1 MKAGSKF
8 KFKGVGD
15 EIEGTKQDIHFVVG
29 EKPHHLFERKG
40 DDLIASVS
48 IPLKEALTG
57 WSRPIK
63 TIDDKNVMV
72 SHGGP
77 TPPNWSETYP
87 GLGMVLP
94 KDPSQRGN
102 LIVKVNVSVIHNPT
116 AGPVANAATITDCLP
131 CILDSRPE
139 GPAKEHPSVKEHGKF
154 SRDILVLSRIFSSV
168 VWAVRF
174 LLFDCYWVVWGVQVM
189 VAFVLLF
196 CLCLILA
203 GPLPAVGE
211 VLTPD
216 PSSSLLYIAS
226 VGFGSRAPSN

>member
-1 MKAGSKF
+1 MQREDKDLEITVKPGMKAGSKY

-63 TIDDKNVMV
+63 TIDEKNLMV

-87 GLGMVLP
+87 GQGMVLP

-102 LIVKVNVSVIHNPT
+102 LIVKVNVSLSTRP
-116 AGPVANAATITDCLP
+116 
-131 CILDSRPE
+131 LDS
-139 GPAKEHPSVKEHGKF
+139 
-154 SRDILVLSRIFSSV
+154 L
-168 VWAVRF
+168 
-174 LLFDCYWVVWGVQVM
+174 
-189 VAFVLLF
+189 
-196 CLCLILA
+196 
-203 GPLPAVGE
+203 
-211 VLTPD
+211 
-216 PSSSLLYIAS
+216 
-226 VGFGSRAPSN
+226 GF